1 MQLRLTIHLLRNCE
15 RLRSSSFAADV
26 AVPSVSCA
34 VLVLMP
40 LPPVGSSRHY
50 EAEAYAHKKDV
61 CGADE
66 LAL

>member
-1 MQLRLTIHLLRNCE
+1 MRLANDYEAVALLPMWQY
-15 RLRSSSFAADV
+15 LLLV
-26 AVPSVSCA
+26 GA

-40 LPPVGSSRHY
+40 LLPVGSSRHY

-66 LAL
+66 LVT